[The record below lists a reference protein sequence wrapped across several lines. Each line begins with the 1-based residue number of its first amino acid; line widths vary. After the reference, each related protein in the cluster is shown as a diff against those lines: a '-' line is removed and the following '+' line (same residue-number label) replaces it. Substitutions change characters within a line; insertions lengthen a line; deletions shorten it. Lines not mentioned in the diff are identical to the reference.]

1 MIISNLKI
9 TTNAIGLKENDD
21 VVILPKH
28 TLNEWIEKK
37 FKDAAMMGFIEEHAK
52 AAYAVITDVEKVAET
67 KR

>member
-9 TTNAIGLKENDD
+9 TTNAIGFEENDD

-37 FKDAAMMGFIEEHAK
+37 MTDAAMIGFIQEHAK
-52 AAYAVITDVEKVAET
+52 EAFAVISDVVKVAET